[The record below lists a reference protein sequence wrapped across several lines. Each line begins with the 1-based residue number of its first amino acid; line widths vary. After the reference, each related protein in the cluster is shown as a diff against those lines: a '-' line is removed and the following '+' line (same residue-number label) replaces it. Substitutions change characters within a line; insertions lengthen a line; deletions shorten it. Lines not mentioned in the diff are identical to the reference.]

1 MAEGYIK
8 SVGSYS
14 KYNSGLNILIV
25 VCKECNGNLGE
36 GNRLETGQ
44 IWRTI
49 GGRET
54 LDERG
59 YYRVGLFWI

>member
-14 KYNSGLNILIV
+14 KYNSELNILIV
-25 VCKECNGNLGE
+25 VCQECYGSSGE
-36 GNRLETGQ
+36 RNCLETGQ

-49 GGRET
+49 GRREA
-54 LDERG
+54 LEERG
-59 YYRVGLFWI
+59 HYRVGLFWI